1 MILCR
6 VKLDASL
13 LNLCNLRWRENFET
27 ASVRRWYYI
36 CPYFKMA
43 CTVSQWEFKHLE
55 VVGTRVSSPV
65 EFGEISA
72 RIPRL
77 KIETRTPVVEKKNAQ
92 QVDEKVPR
100 SPTKR
105 QNQLYVK
112 PQKEK
117 IVTFK
122 VVLPKEK
129 SEVLERNYLCIC
141 EDRQSKMSTFCSV
154 EDGNDV
160 KEIEF
165 SELMELFNKFNERS
179 SMESFSKL
187 TNTTRGF
194 HGNKILSD
202 NETIEVCL
210 C

>member
-1 MILCR
+1 
-6 VKLDASL
+6 
-13 LNLCNLRWRENFET
+13 
-27 ASVRRWYYI
+27 
-36 CPYFKMA
+36 MA

>member
-1 MILCR
+1 
-6 VKLDASL
+6 
-13 LNLCNLRWRENFET
+13 
-27 ASVRRWYYI
+27 
-36 CPYFKMA
+36 MA
-43 CTVSQWEFKHLE
+43 CSVSQWEFKHLE

-77 KIETRTPVVEKKNAQ
+77 KIETRTPVAETKNAQ

-100 SPTKR
+100 FPTKR
-105 QNQLYVK
+105 QNVLCVK

-117 IVTFK
+117 IVTLK

-129 SEVLERNYLCIC
+129 SEILERNYLCIC
-141 EDRQSKMSTFCSV
+141 EERHSKIQISTSSV
-154 EDGNDV
+154 EDGNYV

-165 SELMELFNKFNERS
+165 SELMDLFNKFNERS
-179 SMESFSKL
+179 NMESFSKL
-187 TNTTRGF
+187 TNTARGF

-202 NETIEVCL
+202 DETIEVCL

>member
-1 MILCR
+1 M
-6 VKLDASL
+6 KLHLWAAGVI
-13 LNLCNLRWRENFET
+13 NCPCFE
-27 ASVRRWYYI
+27 
-36 CPYFKMA
+36 MA
-43 CTVSQWEFKHLE
+43 CSVCQWEFKHLE
-55 VVGTRVSSPV
+55 VVGTRVPSPV

-77 KIETRTPVVEKKNAQ
+77 KIETRTRVVEKNLNAE

-100 SPTKR
+100 PPTKR
-105 QNQLYVK
+105 QNLINVK

-117 IVTFK
+117 IVTLK

-129 SEVLERNYLCIC
+129 SEILERNYLCIC
-141 EDRQSKMSTFCSV
+141 EEKHSKISASFSSV
-154 EDGNDV
+154 EGGGNGV

-165 SELMELFNKFNERS
+165 CEIMELFRKFNEGS

-187 TNTTRGF
+187 KNIARGF

-210 C
+210 CFL